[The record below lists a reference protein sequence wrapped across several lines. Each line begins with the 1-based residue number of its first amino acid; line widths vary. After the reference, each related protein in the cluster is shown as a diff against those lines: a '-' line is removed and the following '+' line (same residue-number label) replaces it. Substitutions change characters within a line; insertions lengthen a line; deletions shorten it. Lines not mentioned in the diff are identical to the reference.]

1 MLLQKEIP
9 KIIEFES
16 IMKMKCVFLN
26 VCRFMAKLVG
36 SFVAILGCF
45 VSIDA
50 FMPKSQRTSWAD
62 VVVELIFGVI
72 LGCFGSWLFYCSI
85 SSRR

>member
-1 MLLQKEIP
+1 
-9 KIIEFES
+9 
-16 IMKMKCVFLN
+16 MKMKCVSLK
-26 VCRFMAKLVG
+26 VCRFLAKLVG
-36 SFVAILGCF
+36 SFVTTLGCL

-50 FMPKSQRTSWAD
+50 FMPKSQRISWAD
-62 VVVELIFGVI
+62 VVVELTFGVI

>member
-1 MLLQKEIP
+1 M
-9 KIIEFES
+9 
-16 IMKMKCVFLN
+16 IMKMNCVFVK

-50 FMPKSQRTSWAD
+50 FVPKSQRISWAD
-62 VVVELIFGVI
+62 VVVELTIGVI
-72 LGCFGSWLFYCSI
+72 LGCFGLCLFYCSI